1 MAKKVLK
8 VILEL
13 LLIIME
19 IVLLV
24 FSYFMIVDIETK
36 EPKEVGENC
45 NISNQTYKGRKIFI
59 IEPNEE
65 KNDIVILYFHGGSYM
80 AEASNKHWNF
90 LEKLAIDTK
99 STIVMPD
106 YPLTP
111 KYNYKDVFEMVEPLY
126 KEITKKIDVKN
137 LIVMGDSAGG
147 GLGLAL
153 LEKVSQES
161 IPLPEKTILISPW
174 LDVRLTNPK
183 IEEVQKKDT
192 VLNKETLKLA
202 GLAYSGEDGINSYL
216 VNPIDGDLEK
226 IKNVTI
232 FTGTDDIL
240 NPDVYVLQE
249 RAKEVNVEIEV
260 KEYESAKHIWVIEK
274 NSDQKLIEQAYK
286 ELCEKI
292 EDSSHGKEVR

>member
-13 LLIIME
+13 LLIIMG